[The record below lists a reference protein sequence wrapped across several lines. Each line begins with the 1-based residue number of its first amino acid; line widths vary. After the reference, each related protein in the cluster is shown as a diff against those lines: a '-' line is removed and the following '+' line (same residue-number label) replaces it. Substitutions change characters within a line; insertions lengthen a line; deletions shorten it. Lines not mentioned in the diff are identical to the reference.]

1 MSVAVGMVRRRG
13 HNGGAYRGY
22 AGNRP
27 LTASIEA
34 RYGKFIQP
42 QDDGCWVWTG
52 KLNEAGY
59 GLLPRYVDGTRYAH
73 RWVYE
78 TCFDTI
84 PEGHHV
90 HHRCGNR
97 ACCNP
102 FHLVAL
108 SPADHGWAHQDNRL
122 MAKGQPER

>member
-1 MSVAVGMVRRRG
+1 MKPRSERSVINRG
-13 HNGGAYRGY
+13 R
-22 AGNRP
+22 AGEP
-27 LTASIEA
+27 LSIEA
-34 RYGKFIQP
+34 QLGRYIVP
-42 QDDGCWVWTG
+42 QDDGCWVWIG
-52 KLNEAGY
+52 KLNPNGY
-59 GLLPRYVDGTRYAH
+59 GQMPKIVNGTKLAH

-78 TCFDTI
+78 TCFG
-84 PEGHHV
+84 PVPPRRHV

-102 FHLVAL
+102 LHLVAL